1 MPKFRWFA
9 SIEENR
15 SPSIKNLCGAPV
27 IHYSL
32 LIAFK
37 IVLGPC
43 LHDELVSDGFCD
55 DEANTKSCDYDGGD
69 CCGPNVL
76 IDYCTICECIIE
88 ESGNSTGAFVVL
100 P

>member
-1 MPKFRWFA
+1 MP
-9 SIEENR
+9 
-15 SPSIKNLCGAPV
+15 
-27 IHYSL
+27 L
-32 LIAFK
+32 LRRIGTHWFK
-37 IVLGPC
+37 IPMEPLLVITHWFFKTVLGPC